1 MEDPWAFIEG
11 DVIFYIKRLPD
22 KGLILLQRVIH
33 IPNVL
38 FRIGTK
44 VLNVFHKVKGI
55 AAGVDELLGTV
66 IQEGIAG
73 FPRGVGEVRGGD
85 GGVGVV
91 DGGVGGVDGGL
102 SRRGISR

>member
-1 MEDPWAFIEG
+1 MEDPRAFIKG

-22 KGLILLQRVIH
+22 KGFILFQRVIH

-55 AAGVDELLGTV
+55 AVGIDELLGTV
-66 IQEGIAG
+66 IQEGLAG
-73 FPRGVGEVRGGD
+73 FRRGD
-85 GGVGVV
+85 GGV
-91 DGGVGGVDGGL
+91 
-102 SRRGISR
+102 